1 MSRPRARAR
10 RPAPTVAVYYPDP
23 READRYARLVRAPRG
38 AVRLH
43 VCADLASAAA
53 VADDV
58 EVLFAWKF
66 PPPLYA
72 RAGKLR
78 WVQAMG
84 AGVDWALPDVPAHV
98 TITRAPGVF
107 GPWMAEYVA
116 GWCLWVA
123 QRMEAYLAAQ
133 RERRWIDTVL
143 PIRLAG
149 RTLGVIGLGEIGREI
164 ARVARAL
171 GMDVVGVSRSG
182 RAVRGVRRV
191 WRMADV
197 SRALG
202 AAHFVVVVLPLTDAT
217 RGRIGAAELAAM
229 RPDAWLMNIGRGPVV
244 DEAALVEALA
254 SRRIAG
260 AVLDVF
266 AVEPLPADHAL
277 WALDNVVVTPHIA
290 GPSVP
295 EEIAPVFNANLAR
308 YLAGGRLRH
317 VVDRGRG
324 Y

>member
-1 MSRPRARAR
+1 MSRARGRRA
-10 RPAPTVAVYYPDP
+10 APVVVVYYPDP
-23 READRYARLVRAPRG
+23 REVERYARLVRAPRG

-43 VCADLASAAA
+43 VCADAASAAA
-53 VADDV
+53 VAEDA

-72 RAGKLR
+72 RARRLR

-84 AGVDWALPDVPAHV
+84 AGVDWALPDVPAGV
-98 TITRAPGVF
+98 TITRVPGVF
-107 GPWMAEYVA
+107 GPWMAEYVV
-116 GWCLWVA
+116 GWCLWVTQRMQAYRSAQA
-123 QRMEAYLAAQ
+123 QRRWDDSVPPERLSGKTLA
-133 RERRWIDTVL
+133 
-143 PIRLAG
+143 
-149 RTLGVIGLGEIGREI
+149 VIGLGEIGRQI
-164 ARVARAL
+164 ARVAGAL

-197 SRALG
+197 RRALG

-217 RGRIGAAELAAM
+217 RGSVGAAELAAM
-229 RPDAWLMNIGRGPVV
+229 RPDAWLFNIGRGALV
-244 DEAALVEALA
+244 DETALLAALT
-254 SRRIAG
+254 SKRIAG

-266 AVEPLPADHAL
+266 AVEPLPPDHPL
-277 WALDNVVVTPHIA
+277 WALANVVITPHIA
-290 GPSVP
+290 GPSTP
-295 EEIAPVFNANLAR
+295 DEITPIFNDNLAR
-308 YLAGGRLRH
+308 YLAGRPLRH